1 MSETM
6 AAPQP
11 APAAPMAPSAGSRI
25 PIRLAALTPLWLFL
39 VLIATGRIAG
49 GFFGP
54 PPPEILG
61 IPLGIWLVALVA
73 GWMLIGLG
81 LVWEPRSPLIKLL
94 VLLVFTIPAT
104 LVLILG
110 PAVILTLQNVGSER

>member
-1 MSETM
+1 MSESM

-11 APAAPMAPSAGSRI
+11 AAPVARSTGSRLPVRI
-25 PIRLAALTPLWLFL
+25 AALTPLWLFL
-39 VLIATGRIAG
+39 VLLATGRMSG

-61 IPLGIWLVALVA
+61 IPVGSWMLALVA

-81 LVWEPRSPLIKLL
+81 LVWDARSPLIKLL

-104 LVLILG
+104 LALVLG
-110 PAVILTLQNVGSER
+110 PAVILVMSNLTE